1 MDRNE
6 IRKTLKKQ
14 LDKFNPTF
22 KRTTD
27 DENIKVDSINEE
39 KILIERKKQS
49 YTQGRDPYEWMSQV
63 YDDSATR
70 IAESFLSSSA
80 RTITSSRGVFLD
92 LSDTYKKQSS
102 HIPRNLTKGNDFT
115 GMGYSDYINSE
126 QFRAGLNYSIFLEAM
141 ERKKLRI
148 EQNESVEVKNKN
160 YYEVDAV
167 NYSSLAAIAIGPQY
181 YKSRNDDSSED
192 KEHFIIG
199 TCVDI
204 LLTEPE
210 SFDSKF
216 AVDDFEEFTNF
227 PAPQMKKYV
236 EIFIE
241 TGSSEKA
248 YEAVGFKKSNILS
261 VIDKYE
267 SEGKDYAEYLLK
279 RKEFNEKNK
288 DKKILT
294 KEQFSKCKSIADS
307 LKNNKFTKKYFI
319 NSTKEIEILDQFEHY
334 WEMLG
339 TKFKCKLDKV
349 IINHIDKTIQP
360 IDIKTTG
367 KHTSKF
373 MESFISFR
381 YDIQASIYYQGICD
395 YIWKK
400 SEHLKGYSILPFK
413 FIVESTKYI
422 GTPLIYNI
430 NPRIIDQAYEGY
442 FYKNTE
448 MTGWNDLLKTLQ
460 WHKEN
465 NVWDYTKSTFEN
477 DGQVEVE
484 L

>member
-6 IRKTLKKQ
+6 IRRKLKNK
-14 LDKFNPTF
+14 LEKFSPTF
-22 KRTTD
+22 KRTTY
-27 DENIKVDSINEE
+27 DEEIEAEE
-39 KILIERKKQS
+39 KVEKQIEKTVKIVSRNPFNWSNIIYKEQDEIVN
-49 YTQGRDPYEWMSQV
+49 Q
-63 YDDSATR
+63 
-70 IAESFLSSSA
+70 IAESFLNSS

-92 LSDTYKKQSS
+92 FSDKKESS
-102 HIPRNLTKGNDFT
+102 YIPRNLTKSNDFT

-126 QFRAGLNYSIFLEAM
+126 QFGAGLTYGIFLEAM
-141 ERKKLRI
+141 ERKKLRK
-148 EQNESVEVKNKN
+148 EQNESVEVKKN

-181 YKSRNDDSSED
+181 YKSRNDDNSED

-216 AVDDFEEFTNF
+216 AVDTLEEFTNF
-227 PAPQMKKYV
+227 PTPQMKKYV
-236 EIFIE
+236 EVFIE

-279 RKEFNEKNK
+279 KKEFNEKNK

-294 KEQFSKCKSIADS
+294 QEDYLKCKAIADS
-307 LKNNKFTKKYFI
+307 LKGNKFTKKYFI
-319 NSTKEIEILDQFEHY
+319 ESTKEIEVLNQFEHY

-373 MESFISFR
+373 MESFINFR

-400 SEHLKGYSILPFK
+400 SENLKGYSILPFK

-422 GTPLIYNI
+422 GTPLIYNV

-442 FYKNTE
+442 FYRNTE
-448 MTGWNDLLKTLQ
+448 MVGWHTLLKELE
-460 WHKEN
+460 WHKEY
-465 NVWDYTKSTFEN
+465 NVWDYSRKVFEN

>member
-1 MDRNE
+1 MK
-6 IRKTLKKQ
+6 RKLKHTLE
-14 LDKFNPTF
+14 KFNPSI
-22 KRTTD
+22 KRSTY
-27 DENIKVDSINEE
+27 DEEIDSEEVEQIENKKV
-39 KILIERKKQS
+39 S
-49 YTQGRDPYEWMSQV
+49 YIQGSDPYDWSNII
-63 YDDSATR
+63 YHDSAAR
-70 IAESFLSSSA
+70 IAENFLSST
-80 RTITSSRGVFLD
+80 RTITSSKGVFLD
-92 LSDTYKKQSS
+92 LSDKIKSS
-102 HIPRNLTKGNDFT
+102 YIPRDLKRGDNMRGL
-115 GMGYSDYINSE
+115 GYGDYYGSE
-126 QFRAGLNYSIFLEAM
+126 QYRAGLTYEVFYEAM
-141 ERKKLRI
+141 MRKKLRN
-148 EQNESVEVKNKN
+148 EQNESVEIKNNKD

-181 YKSRNDDSSED
+181 YKSRNDDNSED

-216 AVDDFEEFTNF
+216 AVDTLEEFTNF
-227 PAPQMKKYV
+227 PTPQMKKYV

-248 YEAVGFKKSNILS
+248 YELVGFKKSNILA

-267 SEGKDYAEYLLK
+267 AEGKDYAEYLLK
-279 RKEFNEKNK
+279 KKEFNDKNK

-294 KEQFSKCKSIADS
+294 KEQYSKCKSIADS
-307 LKNNKFTKKYFI
+307 LKNNKFTKKYFCE
-319 NSTKEIEILDQFEHY
+319 STKEIEVINQLELY
-334 WEMLG
+334 WSMLG
-339 TKFKCKLDKV
+339 TNFKCKLDKV
-349 IINHIDKTIQP
+349 IIDHVNKTVQP

-373 MESFISFR
+373 MESFINFR

-400 SEHLKGYSILPFK
+400 SENLKGYSILPFK

-422 GTPLIYNI
+422 GTPLIYNV

-442 FYKNTE
+442 FYRNTE
-448 MTGWNDLLKTLQ
+448 MVGWHTLLKELE
-460 WHKEN
+460 WHKEY
-465 NVWDYTKSTFEN
+465 NVWDYSRKVFEN